1 MSFCFSMSDILRL
14 SLALNS
20 PAITSALRL
29 LVLSNGHGEDVIA
42 VRILQELQ
50 QLPNAP
56 DIFALPIVGEGHA
69 YQQLN
74 IPLIGSVRTMPSGGF
89 IYMDGRQLVRDVRG
103 GLLQLTRSQI
113 KAVRTWVN
121 LQKKSGHKSAILA
134 VGDIVPLL
142 FAWASGANYAFIGT
156 AKSEYYVRD
165 EVGLLQR
172 KSKASRWESFSGS
185 VYHPWERWLMSRPHC
200 KAIFPRDSLTTEI
213 LKKWSIPAFDLG
225 NPMMD
230 GLEPSFPQGRF
241 YRGDAEQQEIIR
253 PLIVTLLPGSRP
265 PEAYGNW
272 EQIMVAVSSV
282 MESYSK
288 PGLLSHTGSIVFLGA
303 IASSLDLNILRQSL
317 HSLGWYLCSES
328 PVQISD
334 KNALT
339 FKSKNAYTILTQ
351 QAYNDC
357 LHLGDLAIAMA
368 GTATEQFIGLGKP
381 AIAIPGNGPQYNPGF
396 AEAQSRLLG
405 SSLILVEQAAQVGQ
419 VVRSLFNDPD
429 KLQAMADNGFRRMGK
444 PGAARRIAECLQNR
458 LG

>member
-1 MSFCFSMSDILRL
+1 MSDLPSL

-20 PAITSALRL
+20 PATTSALRL

-50 QLPNAP
+50 QLSNPP
-56 DIFALPIVGEGHA
+56 DIFALPIVGQGHA

-103 GLLQLTRSQI
+103 GLLPLTLSQI
-113 KAVRTWVN
+113 KAVRAWVN
-121 LQKKSGHKSAILA
+121 LQRQSGNKSAILA

-172 KSKASRWESFSGS
+172 KSKAARWENFSGS
-185 VYHPWERWLMSRPHC
+185 IYHPWERWLMSRPHC

-213 LKKWSIPAFDLG
+213 LNKWSIPAFDLG

-230 GLEPSFPQGRF
+230 GLEPSFPQERL

-265 PEAYGNW
+265 PEAYANW
-272 EQIMVAVSSV
+272 EQIMLAVSSL
-282 MESYSK
+282 MGSFAERDY
-288 PGLLSHTGSIVFLGA
+288 LSHTYRTMVFLGA
-303 IASSLDLNILRQSL
+303 IASSLDLNILCQSL
-317 HSLGWYLCSES
+317 QSQGWHLHSES

-334 KNALT
+334 SKALT
-339 FKSKNAYTILTQ
+339 FTSQNAYLVLTQ

-381 AIAIPGNGPQYNPGF
+381 AIAIPGNGPQYNPVF
-396 AEAQSRLLG
+396 AEAQSRHLG

-429 KLQAMADNGFRRMGK
+429 KLQAIAHNGLRRMGK
-444 PGAARRIAECLQNR
+444 PGAARRIAECLQEK

>member
-1 MSFCFSMSDILRL
+1 
-14 SLALNS
+14 
-20 PAITSALRL
+20 LRL

-74 IPLIGSVRTMPSGGF
+74 IPVVGSVRTMPSGGF
-89 IYMDGRQLVRDVRG
+89 IYMDGRQLARDVRG

-113 KAVRTWVN
+113 KAVRSWVN
-121 LQKKSGHKSAILA
+121 LQKKSGNRSAILA

-142 FAWASGANYAFIGT
+142 FAWGSGADYAFIGT

-172 KSKASRWESFSGS
+172 KSKAARWENFSGS

-200 KAIFPRDSLTTEI
+200 KAIFPRDSLTAEI

-230 GLEPSFPQGRF
+230 GLEPSFPQGRL

-265 PEAYGNW
+265 PEAYANW

-282 MESYSK
+282 MEI
-288 PGLLSHTGSIVFLGA
+288 PERNALLHTGTMVFLGA
-303 IASSLDLNILRQSL
+303 IASSLDLNILSHFSKSQGWHL
-317 HSLGWYLCSES
+317 HSKS
-328 PVQISD
+328 PVQIYD
-334 KNALT
+334 ANALT
-339 FKSKNAYTILTQ
+339 FKSNNAYLILTQ

-368 GTATEQFIGLGKP
+368 GTATEQFIGLGKS

-429 KLQAMADNGFRRMGK
+429 KVQAHADNGLRRMGK
-444 PGAARRIAECLQNR
+444 PGAARRIAECLLDL

>member
-1 MSFCFSMSDILRL
+1 MSDLPRL
-14 SLALNS
+14 SLASNS
-20 PAITSALRL
+20 PATTSALRL

-50 QLPNAP
+50 QLPNPP

-74 IPLIGSVRTMPSGGF
+74 IPVVGSVRTMPSGGF
-89 IYMDGRQLVRDVRG
+89 IYMDGRQLARDVRG

-113 KAVRTWVN
+113 KAVRSWVN
-121 LQKKSGHKSAILA
+121 FQNKSGNRSAILA

-142 FAWASGANYAFIGT
+142 FAWGSGADYAFIGT

-165 EVGLLQR
+165 EVRLLQR
-172 KSKASRWESFSGS
+172 KSKAARWENFSGS

-230 GLEPSFPQGRF
+230 GLEPSFPQGRL

-265 PEAYGNW
+265 PEAYKNW

-282 MESYSK
+282 MEI
-288 PGLLSHTGSIVFLGA
+288 PERNALLHTGTMVFLGA
-303 IASSLDLNILRQSL
+303 IASSLDLNILSQSL
-317 HSLGWYLCSES
+317 QSQGWHLHSES

-334 KNALT
+334 ANALT
-339 FKSKNAYTILTQ
+339 FKSKNAYLILTQ

-368 GTATEQFIGLGKP
+368 GTATEQFIGLGKS

-429 KLQAMADNGFRRMGK
+429 KVQAHADNGLRRMGK
-444 PGAARRIAECLQNR
+444 PGAARRIAECLQER

>member
-1 MSFCFSMSDILRL
+1 MSDLPGA

-20 PAITSALRL
+20 PATTSALRL

-50 QLPNAP
+50 QLSNPP
-56 DIFALPIVGEGHA
+56 DIFALPIVGQGHA

-103 GLLQLTRSQI
+103 GLLPLTLSQI
-113 KAVRTWVN
+113 KAIRNWVN
-121 LQKKSGHKSAILA
+121 LQRQSGNKSAILA

-172 KSKASRWESFSGS
+172 KSKAARWENFSGS
-185 VYHPWERWLMSRPHC
+185 IYHPWERWLMSRPHC

-213 LKKWSIPAFDLG
+213 LNKWSIPAFDLG

-230 GLEPSFPQGRF
+230 GLEPSFPQGRL

-265 PEAYGNW
+265 PEAYANW
-272 EQIMVAVSSV
+272 EQIMLAVSSL
-282 MESYSK
+282 MGSFAERDY
-288 PGLLSHTGSIVFLGA
+288 LSHTYRTLVFLGA
-303 IASSLDLNILRQSL
+303 IASSLDLNILCQSL
-317 HSLGWYLCSES
+317 QSQGWHLHSES

-334 KNALT
+334 ANALT
-339 FKSKNAYTILTQ
+339 FKSKNAFLILTQ
-351 QAYNDC
+351 RAYNDC

-381 AIAIPGNGPQYNPGF
+381 AIAIPGNGPQYNPVF
-396 AEAQSRLLG
+396 AEAQSRHLG

-429 KLQAMADNGFRRMGK
+429 KLQAIAHNGLRRMGK
-444 PGAARRIAECLQNR
+444 PGAARRIAECLQER

>member
-1 MSFCFSMSDILRL
+1 MSDILRL
-14 SLALNS
+14 SVALNS
-20 PAITSALRL
+20 PATTSALRL

-50 QLPNAP
+50 QLSNPP

-89 IYMDGRQLVRDVRG
+89 IYMDGGRQLVRDVRG
-103 GLLQLTRSQI
+103 GLLQLTLSQI
-113 KAVRTWVN
+113 KAVRAWVN

-142 FAWASGANYAFIGT
+142 FAWGSGANYAFIGT

-172 KSKASRWESFSGS
+172 KSKSARWENFSGS

-230 GLEPSFPQGRF
+230 GLEPSFPQARL
-241 YRGDAEQQEIIR
+241 YRGDDEQQEIIR

-265 PEAYGNW
+265 PEAYANW
-272 EQIMVAVSSV
+272 QQIMVAVSSV
-282 MESYSK
+282 MESFSK
-288 PGLLSHTGSIVFLGA
+288 RGLLSHTQTMVFLGA
-303 IASSLDLNILRQSL
+303 IASSLDLNILCQSL
-317 HSLGWYLCSES
+317 QSQGWHLHSES

-339 FKSKNAYTILTQ
+339 FKSKNAYIILTQ

-368 GTATEQFIGLGKP
+368 GTATEQFIGLGKS
-381 AIAIPGNGPQYNPGF
+381 AIAIPGNGPQYNPVF

-405 SSLILVEQAAQVGQ
+405 LSLILVEEAAQVGQ

-429 KLQAMADNGFRRMGK
+429 KFQAIADNGLRRMGK

>member
-1 MSFCFSMSDILRL
+1 MSDILRL
-14 SLALNS
+14 SLDLNS
-20 PAITSALRL
+20 PATTSALRL

-50 QLPNAP
+50 QLSNPP

-103 GLLQLTRSQI
+103 GLLQLTLSQI
-113 KAVRTWVN
+113 KAIRAWVN

-165 EVGLLQR
+165 EVGLLER
-172 KSKASRWESFSGS
+172 KSKAARWESFSGS

-230 GLEPSFPQGRF
+230 GLDPSFPQGRF

-265 PEAYGNW
+265 PEAYANW

-282 MESYSK
+282 MESFSK
-288 PGLLSHTGSIVFLGA
+288 RGLLSHTQTMVFLGA
-303 IASSLDLNILRQSL
+303 IASNLDLNILRQSL
-317 HSLGWYLCSES
+317 PSQGWHLHSES

-339 FKSKNAYTILTQ
+339 FKSKNAYIILTQ
-351 QAYNDC
+351 KAYNDC

-368 GTATEQFIGLGKP
+368 GTATEQFIGLGKS
-381 AIAIPGNGPQYNPGF
+381 AIAIPGNGPQYNPVF

-405 SSLILVEQAAQVGQ
+405 SSLILVEQPAQVGQ

-429 KLQAMADNGFRRMGK
+429 KFQAIADNGLRRMGK

>member
-1 MSFCFSMSDILRL
+1 MSDLPSL

-20 PAITSALRL
+20 PATTSALRL

-50 QLPNAP
+50 QLSNPP
-56 DIFALPIVGEGHA
+56 DIFALPIVGQGHA

-103 GLLQLTRSQI
+103 GLLPLTLSQI
-113 KAVRTWVN
+113 KAIRTWVN
-121 LQKKSGHKSAILA
+121 LQKKSGNKSAILA

-142 FAWASGANYAFIGT
+142 FAWASGGNYVFIGT

-172 KSKASRWESFSGS
+172 KSKAARWENFSGS
-185 VYHPWERWLMSRPHC
+185 IYHPWERWLMSRPQC

-230 GLEPSFPQGRF
+230 GLEPSFPQGRL

-265 PEAYGNW
+265 PEAYANW
-272 EQIMVAVSSV
+272 EQIMLAVSSL
-282 MESYSK
+282 MESFAERDY
-288 PGLLSHTGSIVFLGA
+288 LSHTYRTMVFLGA
-303 IASSLDLNILRQSL
+303 IASSLDLNILCQSL
-317 HSLGWYLCSES
+317 QSQGWDLYSES
-328 PVQISD
+328 PVKISD
-334 KNALT
+334 SKALT
-339 FKSKNAYTILTQ
+339 FKSQNAYLVLTQ

-381 AIAIPGNGPQYNPGF
+381 VIAIPGNGPQYNPVF
-396 AEAQSRLLG
+396 AEAQSRHLG

-429 KLQAMADNGFRRMGK
+429 KLQAIAHNGLRRMGK
-444 PGAARRIAECLQNR
+444 PGAARRIAECLQER